1 MSVATTTPALRILV
15 VDDHQL
21 LVNAIILGL
30 RGHGHQVCAAA
41 DTSMPALVT
50 ELRRHVPTLVLLD
63 LDLGDG
69 LDGVH
74 RIGPLRD
81 AGATVVVVSGCTDPA
96 VRADAFAAGAIGW
109 ISKSEPFDDLL
120 AAVSRVADGQQ
131 LVSLVQRQAIRSEAA
146 AERRARDTQS
156 AAVATLTG
164 RERVVLAGLMAG
176 LRADEVAA
184 EAFVSLATVR
194 SQIRSILAKLG
205 VGSQLAAV
213 ALAHEAGFRPAPR

>member
-1 MSVATTTPALRILV
+1 MSVATVAPPLRILV

-21 LVNAIILGL
+21 LANAVILGL

-41 DTSMPALVT
+41 DTSLPALVC
-50 ELRRHVPTLVLLD
+50 EVRRHIPTLVLLD

-74 RIGPLRD
+74 RIGPLRE

-120 AAVSRVADGQQ
+120 AAVSRVADGQP
-131 LVSLVQRQAIRSEAA
+131 LVSLVQRQTIRSEAA
-146 AERRARDTQS
+146 AKRRARNGRS
-156 AAVATLTG
+156 AALATLTG

-176 LRADEVAA
+176 LRADDVAA